1 LKARRKKMP
10 NPGEILRAKRLDKG
24 LSLRDVSEVIKISPS
39 FLEAIENN
47 NLNYLPG
54 GFFKKTFVREYARFL
69 DLDEEYILKAFNLI
83 GNEIQ
88 EKEIIS
94 KREGIRKQK
103 LYFIFS
109 VFAIIL
115 ILSLVILYPKNSGQ
129 RKEKFN
135 EYSTTNLPISETERT
150 EEVKKE
156 PDKLEIVIKA
166 VEDTWIDAS
175 LDGNKILYRIIK
187 KGEEIKLKGREVLF
201 NVIGKPEGIILF
213 INGKES
219 IPLGE
224 PGKVAKNIKIDVNN
238 SEDFLKK

>member
-1 LKARRKKMP
+1 MP

-94 KREGIRKQK
+94 KREGIKKQK

-129 RKEKFN
+129 RKEEFN

>member
-1 LKARRKKMP
+1 MP

-83 GNEIQ
+83 GSEIQ

-94 KREGIRKQK
+94 KREGIKKQK

-129 RKEKFN
+129 RKEEFN

-187 KGEEIKLKGREVLF
+187 KGEEIRLKGREVLF

-213 INGKES
+213 VNGKES

>member
-1 LKARRKKMP
+1 MP

-54 GFFKKTFVREYARFL
+54 GFFRKTFVREYARFL

-94 KREGIRKQK
+94 KREGIKKQK

-129 RKEKFN
+129 RKEEFN

-187 KGEEIKLKGREVLF
+187 KGEEIRLKGREVLF

>member
-1 LKARRKKMP
+1 MP

-94 KREGIRKQK
+94 KREGIKKQK

-129 RKEKFN
+129 RKEEFN

-213 INGKES
+213 VNGKES